1 MSVEEKATFDAEPNG
16 RKRLAILAAA
26 WDRFLR
32 SSDGWLYE
40 QRGQT
45 AMIRDGGAERSGLN
59 HGANCA
65 IWTID
70 GD

>member
-1 MSVEEKATFDAEPNG
+1 MSDEERAQFDATQSG
-16 RKRLAILAAA
+16 RERMAILAAA

-40 QRGQT
+40 QRRQT